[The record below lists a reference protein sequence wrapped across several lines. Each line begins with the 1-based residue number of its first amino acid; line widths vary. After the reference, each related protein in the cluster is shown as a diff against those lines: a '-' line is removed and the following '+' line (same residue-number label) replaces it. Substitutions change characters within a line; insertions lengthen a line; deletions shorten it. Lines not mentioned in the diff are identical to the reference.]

1 MVSHSFF
8 SHLRIYPFPFPS
20 TGFVSFALSMYMAFY
35 PKSSHSEWIH
45 VMEFCGYVLFFV
57 SIFFVAHGL
66 YIIGLSLFS
75 AKQYD
80 IYHSTPISEILQR
93 ITTAQQTWKE
103 SLFDFRY
110 LPFSSLRSV
119 AEFKIIYALFRD
131 TYWLPSNFD
140 YGSYLSGCF
149 ERYSLRIVQIGKFSW
164 AFMFFLGVL
173 NYLRVKYF
181 GPHAF
186 NCKGF
191 KTADGISHGGGHGVG
206 GAHSVSGNY
215 SQEEP
220 SHEELGGRYGI
231 THACADEHLQLFF
244 ACGLVVTLY
253 VLAVYLVGR
262 TYVIRYL
269 LPSPSLSFCYPLSH
283 ALP

>member
-1 MVSHSFF
+1 
-8 SHLRIYPFPFPS
+8 
-20 TGFVSFALSMYMAFY
+20 MYMAFY
-35 PKSSHSEWIH
+35 PKEAHSEWIH

-93 ITTAQQTWKE
+93 ITVTQQTWKE

-140 YGSYLSGCF
+140 YGSYLTGCF

-164 AFMFFLGVL
+164 SVMFVLGVL

-181 GPHAF
+181 GPDAF

-191 KTADGISHGGGHGVG
+191 KTAEGVSHGGGG
-206 GAHSVSGNY
+206 GGGTHSTADYHSLGDDHPTEGEGDDQ
-215 SQEEP
+215 S
-220 SHEELGGRYGI
+220 SHEGLGGRYGI
-231 THACADEHLQLFF
+231 THKCADVHLQLFF
-244 ACGLVVTLY
+244 FCGLVVTLY
-253 VLAVYLVGR
+253 VLAVYLFGR
-262 TYVIRYL
+262 TYVIRYSPL
-269 LPSPSLSFCYPLSH
+269 LEPCCLCLTQLSLPL
-283 ALP
+283 PCTTTD